1 MLRMSEYREI
11 NESRNTRYDGFS
23 RTFIRIVKSNVSWL
37 WKLLENT
44 WICQLK
50 YWSRIL
56 YSEPIRINIQKLN
69 IGSRKLAFK
78 IIDTCKIFIYCL
90 LFQVVDCVNCL
101 SPLSAYQAY
110 GYLAVYWVPGG
121 PVRALS
127 TQQQATSVTVSLWT
141 AAARPAWPVSQT
153 CSLVCSPSPFG
164 WPRRKLNFQRIAL
177 NLNSKSLSQF
187 IYFIISPSICALIF
201 PKLHK

>member
-1 MLRMSEYREI
+1 MVMKTAGKNVNMPIKILISHPLLRTDK
-11 NESRNTRYDGFS
+11 N
-23 RTFIRIVKSNVSWL
+23 
-37 WKLLENT
+37 
-44 WICQLK
+44 K
-50 YWSRIL
+50 YSKT
-56 YSEPIRINIQKLN
+56 EH
-69 IGSRKLAFK
+69 SRKLAFK

-177 NLNSKSLSQF
+177 NLNSRSLSQF